1 MIDLVMGLFVIC
13 GNIDSSSLATCNW
26 RQSWWTNNAAYSI
39 VVHEDHLNRSPLPAG
54 SVLQVIRRIMTG
66 PADEKVDAT
75 LPFMRQFV
83 VEKPLKLW
91 MNELVGVLSDYFWIF
106 CHSGNKI
113 WRFED
118 INEEELAQPKVP
130 GGMTGGVE
138 YEAMGERGVM
148 SCG

>member
-1 MIDLVMGLFVIC
+1 
-13 GNIDSSSLATCNW
+13 
-26 RQSWWTNNAAYSI
+26 
-39 VVHEDHLNRSPLPAG
+39 
-54 SVLQVIRRIMTG
+54 MTG

-113 WRFED
+113 WRFEA

-138 YEAMGERGVM
+138 YEAMGEREVTL
-148 SCG
+148 CN